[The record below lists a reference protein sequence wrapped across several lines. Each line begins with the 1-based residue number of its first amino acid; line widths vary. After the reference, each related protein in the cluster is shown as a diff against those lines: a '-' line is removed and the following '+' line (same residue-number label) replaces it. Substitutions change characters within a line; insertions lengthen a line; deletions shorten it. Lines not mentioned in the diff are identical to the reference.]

1 MQMRMASV
9 ISTCLHIAV
18 LGWATL
24 SFNSKAFEAT
34 PPESLPVDIISEKEF
49 SEVTKGV
56 KDAKKPAEKPKP
68 IVEKVAEPP
77 PKPVEELKPTIND
90 KRTVAENKEAA
101 PPPPQPEAKPPEKK
115 AEPKPPA
122 PAKPDQIADKLKDDK
137 PKPEAKTE
145 PQPMPPKR
153 PPLPKKPEEKFDPT
167 KIAALLDKR
176 GPTRASM
183 TGAELN
189 KDPTLGTATGAA
201 AKLSQSEIDAFRRRV
216 ESCWNIP
223 VGARDADNLRVV
235 FRINFRRDG
244 TIERG
249 PDTIE
254 GSNSPFGPAYADSG
268 RRAIL
273 QCQPYTMLR
282 PEHYESWKD
291 VEIEFNAR
299 QMFN

>member
-115 AEPKPPA
+115 AGGPR
-122 PAKPDQIADKLKDDK
+122 QS
-137 PKPEAKTE
+137 
-145 PQPMPPKR
+145 
-153 PPLPKKPEEKFDPT
+153 PLPKSVRHEL
-167 KIAALLDKR
+167 IAEARQHFEVAIR
-176 GPTRASM
+176 GLRNGASLMYLSRAS
-183 TGAELN
+183 GW
-189 KDPTLGTATGAA
+189 TAPCA
-201 AKLSQSEIDAFRRRV
+201 
-216 ESCWNIP
+216 
-223 VGARDADNLRVV
+223 
-235 FRINFRRDG
+235 
-244 TIERG
+244 
-249 PDTIE
+249 
-254 GSNSPFGPAYADSG
+254 
-268 RRAIL
+268 
-273 QCQPYTMLR
+273 
-282 PEHYESWKD
+282 
-291 VEIEFNAR
+291 
-299 QMFN
+299 